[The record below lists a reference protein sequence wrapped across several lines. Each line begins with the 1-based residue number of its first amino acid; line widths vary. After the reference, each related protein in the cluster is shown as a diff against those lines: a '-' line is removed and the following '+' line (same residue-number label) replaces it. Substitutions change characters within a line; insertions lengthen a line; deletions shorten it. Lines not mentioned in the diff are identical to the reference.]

1 MARKHDNVYE
11 LYAHQSPRS
20 PIAEAYRTLR
30 TNLGFAGLE
39 QSYRSILIS
48 SVNPQDGKSV
58 VASNLAVVLAQT
70 GKKVIL
76 VDCDLRKPVLH
87 KIFAIGN
94 EQGLTNYLMQDIA
107 IEEAAQ
113 KEVIENLTIM
123 SSGPIPPN
131 PAEMLESEK
140 IRAMWPILLQKYD
153 YVIVDGPPILAVAD
167 ASILASQVEGVILV
181 VYSGDTR
188 INLAREAK
196 AQLQKAQAKLIGVV
210 LNKVKMTRKEYQYY
224 YYYGSDQD
232 QPDNK
237 QQPPIKF

>member
-30 TNLGFAGLE
+30 ANLGFAGLE